1 MQIDHIKADSTCVR
15 TVVDGPGD
23 EGRWSSLSVAGQGQT
38 LPFVQGYIS
47 RQLLEGGPHVDG
59 KADVLS
65 HRARCIGSHTCEHTS
80 ITRLCKERAVR
91 TDSYG
96 QN

>member
-1 MQIDHIKADSTCVR
+1 M
-15 TVVDGPGD
+15 
-23 EGRWSSLSVAGQGQT
+23 AGQGQT

-47 RQLLEGGPHVDG
+47 GHLLEGGPHVDG
-59 KADVLS
+59 QPDVLS
-65 HRARCIGSHTCEHTS
+65 HRARCIGSHTSEHTC
-80 ITRLCKERAVR
+80 ITRLCEERAVR